1 MLSLLNR
8 YKELLIVGALL
19 LYPFVTFLATKSQP
33 RAPNFVDRAI
43 IAVSSPLQSG
53 LTSVIDGVGGGWS
66 GYVGLRGVRAENLV
80 LKEENAKLRNQLNA
94 LTEARAENERL
105 KRLLSY
111 SESLTVGQPIAARV
125 VGVNP
130 VQNMLSVHINRGEKD
145 GVHKGMP
152 VVTADGVVGQVL
164 RATAGWADVLL
175 ITDPNSRIGVR
186 VQREHRYRATAVGA
200 RDKTG
205 LPLVLENAPRTD
217 DVLEG
222 DVLITSGTDG
232 IFPAGLVVGRATGV
246 EKKNFGM
253 FLHAKIIPAVDVTAL
268 EEVVVLPETSL
279 PAPTP
284 AVPSSPAAPTP
295 TSAGGLR

>member
-1 MLSLLNR
+1 VLSLLKR
-8 YKELLIVGALL
+8 YKDLLFVSGLL
-19 LYPFVTFLATKSQP
+19 LYPFVTYLATKSQP
-33 RAPNFVDRAI
+33 RAPHLLDRAV
-43 IAVSSPLQSG
+43 IAMSSPLQAA
-53 LTSVIDGVGGGWS
+53 LTWVIDGIGGGWS
-66 GYVGLRGVRAENLV
+66 GYVGLRGVRADNLV
-80 LKEENAKLRNQLNA
+80 LKDENARLRAELNV

-105 KRLLSY
+105 KRLLAY
-111 SESLTVGQPIAARV
+111 TENVTVGQPIAARV

-175 ITDPNSRIGVR
+175 ITDPNSRLGVR
-186 VQREHRYRATAVGA
+186 VQRSPRYRATAVGA

-222 DVLITSGTDG
+222 DVLVTSGTDG
-232 IFPAGLVVGRATGV
+232 IFPPGLVVGRATGV

-268 EEVVVLPETSL
+268 EEVVVLPESAL
-279 PAPTP
+279 PASTP
-284 AVPSSPAAPTP
+284 
-295 TSAGGLR
+295 GGLPK